1 MTGGGVNQK
10 AQSAEQANQQKAQ
23 QYAAQ
28 QQAASLAQLDA
39 WLKGNPSPNS
49 TAAPL
54 QPPGAASPAT
64 MGGGTAPGSAQPQG
78 QMRPPGGQPGA
89 APGGQPNPL
98 ATLPP
103 QLKAA
108 LMAHL
113 GQQGAPAAPK
123 AM

>member
-1 MTGGGVNQK
+1 MTGGGVNEG
-10 AQSAEQANQQKAQ
+10 AEGQEQQNQAKAQ

-28 QQAASLAQLDA
+28 QQAAALAALQA
-39 WLKGNPSPNS
+39 NVKANPPPNS

-54 QPPGAASPAT
+54 QPSFAAPAT

-108 LMAHL
+108 LMAQL
-113 GQQGAPAAPK
+113 GQQGAPAVPK